1 MVGRTS
7 QWVVATA
14 WKAVERVQRLDGF
27 DSLSFRLLMGS
38 WPNWQEPVPAWAF
51 PRARRVGEPQYTQ
64 TSIGKQKSD
73 QGR

>member
-7 QWVVATA
+7 QWVMATA

-38 WPNWQEPVPAWAF
+38 WPN
-51 PRARRVGEPQYTQ
+51 RQ
-64 TSIGKQKSD
+64 TSVTA
-73 QGR
+73 